1 MHKDSMIN
9 WKQYLF
15 INLDADDRLTL
26 SIILTYQ
33 VFIIKLRIYMLG
45 NLNHIPYFEPNVY

>member
-1 MHKDSMIN
+1 MIN